1 MHKCTG
7 DLGPRVIS
15 VNERHYEQ
23 FDFIV
28 VKNLRMVTCAILKR
42 VIRWRIETGMTR
54 SNCLTREDTRVDVR
68 LGWGFISVLRLD
80 VDAAKASLENVPA
93 NLYESVCVPD
103 LGDFLGYQGGG
114 HQVATPDKNPPTPAN
129 SATSNSSGPPQSGTQ
144 QQPPIQPSSGAVSLP
159 SRQYHNDGKST
170 FTIPLRLPPPRR
182 ILGLT

>member
-1 MHKCTG
+1 M
-7 DLGPRVIS
+7 
-15 VNERHYEQ
+15 
-23 FDFIV
+23 
-28 VKNLRMVTCAILKR
+28 KNVQ
-42 VIRWRIETGMTR
+42 
-54 SNCLTREDTRVDVR
+54 
-68 LGWGFISVLRLD
+68 LGWGFISVLHLD

-114 HQVATPDKNPPTPAN
+114 HQVATPEHKNPSTPAN

-159 SRQYHNDGKST
+159 SRQYHNDGKSI

-182 ILGLT
+182 ITLVSRTYGYGSLKLCRSEQQISVE